1 MPATYSA
8 LRLEIAAIDAELD
21 QVRAA
26 LRKRDA
32 ELAGFRAQVHTC
44 HEETVAQALDILILD
59 AANQRD
65 TKRYRAL
72 VAERR
77 DALAAFARRLDRM
90 ADATGF
96 ARI

>member
-1 MPATYSA
+1 MPNAYSA

-21 QVRAA
+21 QLRAA
-26 LRKRDA
+26 LRMRDA
-32 ELAGFRAQVHTC
+32 EIAEFRTQVHTC
-44 HEETVAQALDILILD
+44 DEENVAQALDILILD

-65 TKRYRAL
+65 TRRYRAL
-72 VAERR
+72 TTERR

-96 ARI
+96 AR